1 MRKRKFRNKVK
12 KLIAVAMGFMAIMA
26 EVLQAFHRP
35 SVIYTLAFFFGM
47 GYVML
52 FLQANGG
59 RHER

>member
-1 MRKRKFRNKVK
+1 MKKRKFRNKVK
-12 KLIAVAMGFMAIMA
+12 KLTAVAMGVMAIMA
-26 EVLQAFHRP
+26 GMLQAFHKP
-35 SVIYTLAFFFGM
+35 SVVYTLAFFVGM